1 MIVFLIEI
9 VKKDKKKVTVE
20 LEAED
25 KEDAIELCK
34 KWYGENSV
42 IKLKEKK

>member
-1 MIVFLIEI
+1 MKQFEIE
-9 VKKDKKKVTVE
+9 VLKKDSKKVKVE
-20 LEAED
+20 IETET

-42 IKLKEKK
+42 INIKEKK

>member
-1 MIVFLIEI
+1 MVFAIEI
-9 VKKDKKKVTVE
+9 IKKDKKKITVE
-20 LEAED
+20 LETTS

-42 IKLKEKK
+42 IKIKEKI